1 MTLEQ
6 YTFLIY
12 SLFKSNAKS
21 PDSTLDSLISQFGIS
36 DSDKEA
42 TKQKVLKDYNSG
54 VHHLNPR
61 QFDNLIN
68 MVKDKT
74 LDENEILNKLNFY
87 EVDTIYQNHIV
98 TFLKGYSKSNKQ
110 IEVSKM
116 DSNFKGVQVAT
127 NDNFNEILSCG
138 YTGDW
143 VIDPKNVKP
152 LRIQIASMNE
162 TGSYTRGYYMNADID
177 RMEPIEYDGKIRY
190 RIFLK
195 NPIIVNS
202 GNRNIKFSTNPVRYI
217 N

>member
-1 MTLEQ
+1 MTIEQ
-6 YTFLIY
+6 YTSIMY
-12 SLFKSNAKS
+12 SLFKTNAKDT
-21 PDSTLDSLISQFGIS
+21 DSTLDNLISQFGLL
-36 DSDKEA
+36 DSEKEF
-42 TKQKVLKDYNSG
+42 TKQKVLKDYNLG
-54 VHHLNPR
+54 IYHLNPR

-68 MVKDKT
+68 MVKDRT
-74 LDENEILNKLNFY
+74 LNENEILNKLNFY
-87 EVDTIYQNHIV
+87 EVDTKYQIHIV
-98 TFLKGYSKSNKQ
+98 TFLKGYIQSKKQ
-110 IEVSKM
+110 IEVSEM

-127 NDNFNEILSCG
+127 NDDFKEILRCG

-143 VIDPKNVKP
+143 VIDPRNVKP

-177 RMEPIEYDGKIRY
+177 RMEAIEYEEKIRY

-217 N
+217 K